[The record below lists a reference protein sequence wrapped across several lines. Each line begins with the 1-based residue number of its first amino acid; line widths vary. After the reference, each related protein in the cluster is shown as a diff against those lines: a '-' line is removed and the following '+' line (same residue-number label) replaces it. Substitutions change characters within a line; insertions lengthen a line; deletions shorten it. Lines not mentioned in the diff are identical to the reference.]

1 MTETLDFGALP
12 RRGQALAFVLV
23 VHGPDGG
30 RYPSDGTILVGKHP
44 ENDVVI
50 DAPGVSRYHLEVR
63 AEADAVVV
71 RDVGSKN
78 GTFANGARI
87 TEIRVGVGSVVRIGG
102 PAGTELGIEL
112 THQPAIQPSSADR
125 FGPLIGRCSAM
136 RSVFTVLERT
146 APSAATLLVLGETG
160 TGKEVCAQAVHE
172 ASPRRAGPLVVIDC
186 GAIPHHLIES
196 ELFGHRRGAFTGAD
210 GDRVGAFEAASGGT
224 LFLDEVGEL
233 PLELQPKLL
242 RVVESRSV
250 QRLGETTRR
259 AVDVRV
265 VAATHRDLE
274 AEVTRGRFR
283 QDLYYRLA
291 VVTLRLPPLRERGD
305 DVLFLAQHLLAT
317 LGRADAI
324 DVEEPSIRSAL
335 LGYAWPGNVRELR
348 NALERAIHLGA
359 AHALPMTGAPAP
371 VTPSGP
377 SEPSPPAAGP
387 DLPFKEAKEQ
397 LVVAFERAYVER
409 LMQKH
414 DGNIS
419 AASREADIDRNY
431 LYRLLKKHGLGG

>member
-30 RYPSDGTILVGKHP
+30 RYPIDGTILVGKHP

-63 AEADAVVV
+63 AEADTVVV

-242 RVVESRSV
+242 RAIQER
-250 QRLGETTRR
+250 EIR
-259 AVDVRV
+259 AVGATKSEQVDVRI
-265 VAATHRDLE
+265 VAATHRHL
-274 AEVTRGRFR
+274 AEKARAGEFR
-283 QDLYYRLA
+283 QDLYARLA
-291 VVTLRLPPLRERGD
+291 LWELAVPSVRERKVDIPRWIQFLHEVWLRERKLPA
-305 DVLFLAQHLLAT
+305 DVGLELHPDALEVLLAASWPENLRGLNRFVHELAT
-317 LGRADAI
+317 RPGHEVLRKDQIPAWVRA
-324 DVEEPSIRSAL
+324 
-335 LGYAWPGNVRELR
+335 
-348 NALERAIHLGA
+348 
-359 AHALPMTGAPAP
+359 
-371 VTPSGP
+371 
-377 SEPSPPAAGP
+377 
-387 DLPFKEAKEQ
+387 
-397 LVVAFERAYVER
+397 
-409 LMQKH
+409 
-414 DGNIS
+414 
-419 AASREADIDRNY
+419 
-431 LYRLLKKHGLGG
+431 